1 MQGAIDQ
8 LGYEERSNDTA
19 SDIQSRMQIMDY
31 ACELGHEGCIAD
43 SLNKW
48 RQFRTNA
55 SYM

>member
-8 LGYEERSNDTA
+8 LGYEERSSDTA